1 MIQQHITQLLE
12 TDFITL
18 KFLLKRRL
26 TNVHEIKGKEQQV
39 FTNIFAAL
47 HSIKTIE
54 QFLLR
59 DAGKKI
65 LPKTSFSFRRQ
76 QLVIQIL
83 RFLVHHFCQSIRR
96 GGEIGEESAYLHDE
110 LDHLHALCI
119 HKALTQDQQ
128 QQLLKTLTDYSQML
142 HS

>member
-1 MIQQHITQLLE
+1 MPRLQVTKLLE

-39 FTNIFAAL
+39 LNNIFAAL
-47 HSIKTIE
+47 QSIKTIE

-59 DAGKKI
+59 DAGTKSAS
-65 LPKTSFSFRRQ
+65 KTSFSFQRQ
-76 QLVIQIL
+76 ELVVRIL
-83 RFLVHHFCQSIRR
+83 RFLVHHFCKSIRR

-110 LDHLHALCI
+110 LEHLYRLCVR
-119 HKALTQDQQ
+119 KTLTKDQQ
-128 QQLLKTLTDYSQML
+128 QQLLKTLTDYSKML
-142 HS
+142 R